1 MSESLFVRPDSTG
14 SFFEW
19 AVWSDSQRRVTE
31 AGMQSLTEPAG
42 EIALKVSGRRH
53 TIILP
58 ASFYSFQHVSY
69 PKKVRRIS
77 PDVLALFC
85 EGRVASD
92 IESFR
97 VSLLSAKGR
106 EADLAM
112 IGKEFLKNIFARL
125 ADFGINP
132 DRVLID
138 ALLLPLPDDPGP
150 ESMSVVRDFSGFLVR
165 SGRFSG
171 TYIDDSWA
179 SAFFSGL
186 SDKMHVTV
194 LGEDEL
200 PDFRGKVQRKPGLG
214 RLIEYF
220 PGASEKKKGI
230 YQEAPSGKK
239 RSSILKNPMFIE
251 WIPAIVM
258 LLIFMTA
265 GVVSGITGAVRFD
278 RENQFLKSDIAKR
291 AKILFP
297 NMPSSADPMSY
308 LRGQLKHRPVMSSSG
323 FLLSMAEI
331 SGIFRGFPDVKVQSI
346 SFDETRGF
354 VIHVSAPDY
363 ASSERLGN
371 SMPGSYQVSFGDV
384 KKGDKETET
393 DIILR
398 REVQKEGGRR

>member
-1 MSESLFVRPDSTG
+1 MRESLFVRPDSTG

-150 ESMSVVRDFSGFLVR
+150 ESMSVVRDF
-165 SGRFSG
+165 
-171 TYIDDSWA
+171 
-179 SAFFSGL
+179 
-186 SDKMHVTV
+186 
-194 LGEDEL
+194 
-200 PDFRGKVQRKPGLG
+200 
-214 RLIEYF
+214 
-220 PGASEKKKGI
+220 
-230 YQEAPSGKK
+230 
-239 RSSILKNPMFIE
+239 
-251 WIPAIVM
+251 
-258 LLIFMTA
+258 
-265 GVVSGITGAVRFD
+265 
-278 RENQFLKSDIAKR
+278 
-291 AKILFP
+291 
-297 NMPSSADPMSY
+297 
-308 LRGQLKHRPVMSSSG
+308 
-323 FLLSMAEI
+323 
-331 SGIFRGFPDVKVQSI
+331 
-346 SFDETRGF
+346 
-354 VIHVSAPDY
+354 
-363 ASSERLGN
+363 
-371 SMPGSYQVSFGDV
+371 
-384 KKGDKETET
+384 
-393 DIILR
+393 
-398 REVQKEGGRR
+398 

>member
-1 MSESLFVRPDSTG
+1 M
-14 SFFEW
+14 
-19 AVWSDSQRRVTE
+19 
-31 AGMQSLTEPAG
+31 
-42 EIALKVSGRRH
+42 SGRRH

-363 ASSERLGN
+363 ASIERLGN